1 MRMKNTRFIILIL
14 TSFLFWFCKTDTQWK
29 GQEPLKKLST
39 KTRPVQYQ
47 LKKTWNLGKGI
58 FCSNEFDAARLNGAV
73 LTDDTVIT
81 VLITAENTPIN
92 SSPWYAFKL
101 WADTI
106 KNVKLKITYSDG
118 VNHRYFPKISS
129 DKITWN
135 TIDSIHYLADTASI
149 AKGESPK
156 FCTVSLTLSADTL
169 WISAQEIIPVDEIN
183 SWSGKLAEKPYV
195 SMLEIGSS
203 FEGRPI
209 NLLQIGNPESKKLM
223 MVLSRQHPPEITG
236 WLAMKWFVETLCE
249 ENSVA
254 EKFRDEYC
262 VFVVPMVN
270 PDGVNN
276 GHWRHNSGGIDLNRD
291 WEDFNQPETKAIKH
305 FMEQQVAKGGK
316 FYFAVDFHS
325 TQEDIY
331 YTIDP
336 NQKGNMPGLVPDLIN
351 SVAKKIQGYK
361 PNIRPND
368 LNEPKISSTSFF
380 FYEFGAEAV
389 TYEIGDGTSRE
400 LIRKKGELT
409 AQKLMEIMNSKI
421 E

>member
-1 MRMKNTRFIILIL
+1 MKNFAWIVLIL
-14 TSFLFWFCKTDTQWK
+14 VSFLFSYCKTDTKWK
-29 GQEPLKKLST
+29 GQEPLQKVST

-47 LKKTWNLGKGI
+47 LKKTWNLGNGI
-58 FCSNEFDAARLNGAV
+58 FCSNEFAAARLNGVV
-73 LTDDTVIT
+73 LTDDSLIS
-81 VLITAENTPIN
+81 VLITAENTPVN

-106 KNVKLKITYSDG
+106 KNVQLKITYSEG
-118 VNHRYFPKISS
+118 VSHRYFPKISN

-135 TIDSIHYLADTASI
+135 AIDSIDYLADTASI

-156 FCTVSLTLSADTL
+156 FCTGSLTLSTDTV
-169 WISAQEIIPVDEIN
+169 WISAQEIISAGDIN
-183 SWSGKLAEKPYV
+183 SWSGKLAEKPFV
-195 SMLEIGSS
+195 KMQEIGKS
-203 FEGRPI
+203 FEGRTI

-236 WLAMKWFVETLCE
+236 WLAMKWFIETLCE

-254 EKFRDEYC
+254 EKFRDEFC

-270 PDGVNN
+270 PDGVDN

-291 WEDFNQPETKAIKH
+291 WEDFNQPETRAIRD
-305 FMEQQVAKGGK
+305 FMQKKVAEGGK
-316 FYFAVDFHS
+316 FYFAIDFHS
-325 TQEDIY
+325 TMEDIY

-336 NQKGNMPGLVPDLIN
+336 KLKGNMPGLVPDLIN
-351 SVAKKIQGYK
+351 SVAEEIEGYE
-361 PNIRPND
+361 PNIRTND

-380 FYEFGAEAV
+380 FYNFGAEAV
-389 TYEIGDGTSRE
+389 TYEIGDATSRE

-409 AQKLMEIMNSKI
+409 AKKLMDLVMSDKYQK
-421 E
+421 